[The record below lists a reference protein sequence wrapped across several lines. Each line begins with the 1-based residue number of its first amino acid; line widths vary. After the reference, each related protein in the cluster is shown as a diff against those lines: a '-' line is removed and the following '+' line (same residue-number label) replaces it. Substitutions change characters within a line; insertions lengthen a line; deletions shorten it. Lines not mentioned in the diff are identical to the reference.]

1 MAASTVVFD
10 IGNVLIEWDPRHL
23 YRQLFSDGDEMEWFL
38 THVCSNE
45 WNRRQDAG
53 RAWADAEAELIPR
66 FLQFAEQI
74 RAFRAR
80 WPEMVPGPIPGM
92 FELLEGLQAAD
103 VPLFAITNFAADTFE
118 MTQARFPLLRQFK
131 GIAVSGSLGM
141 LKPEPGIYRWL
152 IETYGI
158 DPNSALFI
166 DDSLANVEGARALG
180 FHAHHFT
187 GKAGLMPALGALGID
202 IG

>member
-1 MAASTVVFD
+1 MAISTIVFD
-10 IGNVLIEWDPRHL
+10 IGNVLIEWDPRYL

-66 FLQFAEQI
+66 FPQFAEQI

-92 FELLEGLQAAD
+92 FELLEGLQAAKT
-103 VPLFAITNFAADTFE
+103 PLFAITNFAADTFE
-118 MTQARFPLLRQFK
+118 LTQARFPVLRHFE
-131 GIAVSGSLGM
+131 GIAVSGSLCM

-187 GKAGLMPALGALGID
+187 GKTGLMPALGALGISV
-202 IG
+202 G